1 MARLGISIYPEH
13 SSLEEDIAYIK
24 KAGKLGFKRI
34 FTCLLSVEG
43 KTRKEVIEAFRRR
56 ADAAHE
62 AGMEIIPDVSPAV
75 FSRLGISYEDLSVF
89 SEMHVDGIRLDE
101 GFDGQKESMM
111 TYNPQGLKVELN
123 ASTKLA
129 YVANIMD
136 HHPDR
141 DKLVTCHNFYPQRY
155 TGLSLTHFNH
165 CNEVLKGLG
174 LQVAAFVSSENPQ
187 ACGPWPLQEGLCT
200 LEMHRERPVD
210 FQVRHLFAT
219 GMVDDV
225 IIANAYAA
233 DEELLAC
240 AAVNPGILTFGIE
253 LEKELTPVEAAIL
266 DYEPK
271 HVVRGDLSEYM
282 IRSTWPRVTFAGE
295 SIPAANTRDLKRGDV
310 VILNDGYPKYKGE
323 LHIVLKDMPN
333 DGRKNVIGHL
343 PEYEH
348 ILLDYTEPW
357 KVFAFTCLK

>member
-13 SSLEEDIAYIK
+13 STVEEDIAYIK
-24 KAGKLGFKRI
+24 KAGSLGFKRI

-43 KTRKEVIEAFRRR
+43 KSREEVIGEFCQR

-75 FSRLGISYEDLSVF
+75 FSMLGISYEDLSVF
-89 SEMHVDGIRLDE
+89 AEMHVDGIRLDE

-141 DKLVTCHNFYPQRY
+141 EKLITCHNFYPQRY
-155 TGLSLTHFNH
+155 TGLSLAHFNR
-165 CNEVLKGLG
+165 CNEAMKAMDLK
-174 LQVAAFVSSENPQ
+174 VAAFVSSENPK
-187 ACGPWPLQEGLCT
+187 AYGPWPVKEGLCT
-200 LEMHRERPVD
+200 LEMHRDRPVD

-225 IIANAYAA
+225 MIANAYAT
-233 DEELLAC
+233 DEELKAC
-240 AAVNPGILTFGIE
+240 AAVNPSILTFGLE
-253 LEKELTPVEAAIL
+253 LEKELTPVEEAIL

-271 HVVRGDLSEYM
+271 HVVRGDMSEYM
-282 IRSTWPRVTFAGE
+282 IRSAWPRVTFAAE
-295 SIPAANTRDLKRGDV
+295 SVPAANTRDLKRGDV
-310 VILNDGYPKYKGE
+310 VILNDGYQKYKGE

-357 KVFAFTCLK
+357 KVFAFTRLK